1 MLLQL
6 PAALESGVPYRR
18 PVSVLKLAHDGR
30 FERSI
35 ELYSLA
41 QRFGHIKN
49 SRWFKNVAGREL
61 DGVGAALSPEV
72 ASAAEARG
80 RELDLWQTADELLEE
95 YTTTMSH

>member
-1 MLLQL
+1 MYCL
-6 PAALESGVPYRR
+6 PVAAL
-18 PVSVLKLAHDGR
+18 LAADDGR

-41 QRFGHIKN
+41 QRFGHIAN

-80 RELDLWQTADELLEE
+80 RELDPWQTADELLEE